1 MRHTVNTSKIDRSFV
16 AGIGR
21 SPGEAAIV
29 RAVVG
34 LGHSLGIDVV
44 AEGVETEAQAV
55 LLRRLRCKQAQGYL
69 YSKAVPAAEVP
80 VLATCPSATAQSGTI
95 GAVAV

>member
-34 LGHSLGIDVV
+34 
-44 AEGVETEAQAV
+44 
-55 LLRRLRCKQAQGYL
+55 
-69 YSKAVPAAEVP
+69 
-80 VLATCPSATAQSGTI
+80 SATALVSTS
-95 GAVAV
+95 